1 MPAGNGRASS
11 TRLRGMSEKFWLI
24 LSSVLALVY
33 AIYIVWSKFAKIV
46 GAPPI
51 RLSETGEFW
60 LFCAA
65 IAAFTLHIIVVEKRS
80 GPVE

>member
-1 MPAGNGRASS
+1 MQKS
-11 TRLRGMSEKFWLI
+11 FWLAVSA
-24 LSSVLALVY
+24 LLAAVY

-51 RLSETGEFW
+51 KLSETGEFW
-60 LFCAA
+60 LFCSA